1 MHEDHM
7 TCKNW
12 LYDIEDLRYKFND
25 SNTREINMQSFS
37 LDYFGNT
44 IDSIYMAQCLNDND
58 WQTSLLKYY
67 DQLKKKIDQ
76 YVTENLYQTQN

>member
-1 MHEDHM
+1 M

-58 WQTSLLKYY
+58 W
-67 DQLKKKIDQ
+67 
-76 YVTENLYQTQN
+76 